1 MAETLDKELGIT
13 AQLIKGGGGDFIVT
27 ADGTQVFSKKEVG
40 RFPEHEEVIEALKAR
55 Q

>member
-1 MAETLDKELGIT
+1 MAETLEKELGIT
-13 AQLIKGGGGDFIVT
+13 PELIKGGGGEFILA

-40 RFPEHEEVIEALKAR
+40 RFPEHEEVIEVLKAL